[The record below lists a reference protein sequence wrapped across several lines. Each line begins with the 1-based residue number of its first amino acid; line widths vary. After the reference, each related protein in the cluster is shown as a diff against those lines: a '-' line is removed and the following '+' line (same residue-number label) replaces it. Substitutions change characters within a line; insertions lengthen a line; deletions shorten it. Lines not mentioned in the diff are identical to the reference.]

1 MTLNIPTNVDHSRR
15 MTDTRILPGSL
26 VLVTDP
32 RLLKTQLGIVI
43 SVHDWRGPLVLTPLS
58 FGVIKAKYLALA

>member
-1 MTLNIPTNVDHSRR
+1 